1 MKSLFENVLEIWL
14 SQVTNQLPR
23 NSRLEILMTFRPI
36 RCPYFEFRL
45 LELILE
51 LFSWIRN
58 VGSNSRKCHHRRV
71 TVEDPSNTEEGIGRI
86 DSRRGIG
93 SRSNLTFHGPKSRV
107 GFKIQIGFSIQ
118 EYISN
123 KRLMTMTSLNVGNA
137 LKINEINFWSKSSL
151 FRKKITNLIKSPQ
164 KNWPFFQIASTS
176 LSFS

>member
-1 MKSLFENVLEIWL
+1 
-14 SQVTNQLPR
+14 
-23 NSRLEILMTFRPI
+23 MTFSGNQSAAAKFSARNPDDI
-36 RCPYFEFRL
+36 PANQVPVFRIPS

-58 VGSNSRKCHHRRV
+58 VGSYSRKCHHMRV
-71 TVEDPSNTEEGIGRI
+71 TVKDPSNTEEGIGRI

-137 LKINEINFWSKSSL
+137 LKINEINF
-151 FRKKITNLIKSPQ
+151 
-164 KNWPFFQIASTS
+164 
-176 LSFS
+176 

>member
-1 MKSLFENVLEIWL
+1 MNPNKCEFTITIITGEEFVRECAGD
-14 SQVTNQLPR
+14 
-23 NSRLEILMTFRPI
+23 MTFSGNQSAAAKFSARNPDDI
-36 RCPYFEFRL
+36 PANQVLRIPS

-137 LKINEINFWSKSSL
+137 LKINEINF
-151 FRKKITNLIKSPQ
+151 
-164 KNWPFFQIASTS
+164 
-176 LSFS
+176 